1 MRLHTIDYILWCV
14 TPFLMTAIVVSMYR
28 RQLHREFPFFFNYAI
43 FQILTFAVEFS
54 LRNWINY
61 YWVYWT
67 CSALSLV
74 VTFAV
79 FQEIFKDAFRP
90 YEALRD
96 LSVILFRWCALVVL
110 LVAGMWAITS
120 WHANQM
126 DNITNGIYL
135 VDRSIRMMQCGL
147 VFFMLLF
154 SEYLGISRRNVV
166 FGVSIGFGFFAA
178 VNMLVMTALS
188 HQTIVGKTN
197 LNRLNSAA
205 YLVSALV
212 WLAYTALP
220 AKERVAVK
228 AAEVSQKWDSALE
241 DARNAQ
247 PAESLLETMDQT
259 VEHLLYHRRPPAK
272 ATAESRR

>member
-1 MRLHTIDYILWCV
+1 MHIIDYVLWCI
-14 TPFLMTAIVVSMYR
+14 TPVLMTAIVISMYR
-28 RQLHREFPFFFNYAI
+28 RRLHREFPFFFNYAI
-43 FQILTFAVEFS
+43 FQVLTFAVEFP
-54 LRNWINY
+54 LHKWVNY
-61 YWVYWT
+61 YYVYWT
-67 CSALSLV
+67 CSALSVV

-96 LSVILFRWCALVVL
+96 LSLILFRWCALVIL

-120 WHANQM
+120 WRANQI

-135 VDRSIRMMQCGL
+135 VERSVRMMQCGL

-178 VNMLVMTALS
+178 VNMLVMTVIADHTVITRANLS
-188 HQTIVGKTN
+188 RI
-197 LNRLNSAA
+197 NSAA
-205 YLVSALV
+205 YLVSAMV

-220 AKERVAVK
+220 AKERSTAKVT
-228 AAEVSQKWDSALE
+228 AAASQKWDHALE
-241 DARNAQ
+241 DARNVP
-247 PAESLLETMDQT
+247 PAESLLDNMDLT
-259 VEHLLYHRRPPAK
+259 VERLLYHRHAEAK
-272 ATAESRR
+272 AAAITRR